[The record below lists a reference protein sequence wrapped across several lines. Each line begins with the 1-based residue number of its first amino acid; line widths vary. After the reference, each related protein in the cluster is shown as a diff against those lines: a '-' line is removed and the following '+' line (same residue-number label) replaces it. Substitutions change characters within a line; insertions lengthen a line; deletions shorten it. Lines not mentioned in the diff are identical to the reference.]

1 MKMKSEQIFVE
12 KLVCTYIADC
22 TLIMYKNK
30 NVVYAASS
38 LHLVTNKY
46 PLGLLARVVDAS

>member
-1 MKMKSEQIFVE
+1 MFGGLIPRARK
-12 KLVCTYIADC
+12 YINS
-22 TLIMYKNK
+22 TLIMFKNK